1 MILFALIEFATKLRN
16 LTFMSLAALFLFL
29 AEYDNLTADPVAPDA
44 FRQMDKFF
52 RSTYVHARQQILRD
66 TGPVIFAQDE
76 DLTLFYDGKSITS
89 ATPQSDYRTLTTVS
103 HLTLTIFLLLEPY
116 GHGPLSK
123 ARIDSLKTLQK
134 LTK

>member
-29 AEYDNLTADPVAPDA
+29 GEYDNLTADPVAPDA

-76 DLTLFYDGKSITS
+76 DLTLFYDERGDWVGSRFPVRGEVATMLLDKESESIN
-89 ATPQSDYRTLTTVS
+89 ALWEYLD
-103 HLTLTIFLLLEPY
+103 
-116 GHGPLSK
+116 
-123 ARIDSLKTLQK
+123 
-134 LTK
+134 